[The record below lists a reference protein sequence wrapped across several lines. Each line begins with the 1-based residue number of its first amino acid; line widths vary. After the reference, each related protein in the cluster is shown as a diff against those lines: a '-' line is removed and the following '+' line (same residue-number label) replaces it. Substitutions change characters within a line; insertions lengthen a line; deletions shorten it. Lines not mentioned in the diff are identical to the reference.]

1 MSQILYEP
9 FMRKNGIFKRES
21 IASPPIRNMMGARFP
36 RSPLIHYLP
45 EAQSDTGPDNNWWM
59 VREPDGQVFVDH
71 VQEMTTEFGKVQRVS
86 GSFAGAVQ
94 VFHRTHKAMD
104 KITSLATALNNA
116 TSTVIVNY
124 GLMQQFYKYGNARN
138 LEFQRNS
145 NARLTLWN
153 NVAKWTTKTD
163 RQQWIPIPVP
173 RALMTPRILMRA
185 EQRFDQEM
193 VNKFSSIEQQ
203 FLFDIWQW
211 CGENRE
217 KSGLNLI
224 PKEAW
229 GRINLVLTHGQY
241 WTVLNLAQLDPF
253 RRSEEFP
260 KGPMEPLQFQRRML
274 RGIMALV
281 EFSFLAESATEREE
295 FEKKSEGSDET
306 LQVDDG
312 PTEEELQSPEDQ
324 DFWSSEESRISD
336 PTANPLE
343 NAALTAPQ
351 SNLKSQKSSSS
362 SGSAK
367 SKVVKEPNLDDDSV
381 FDDGS
386 GGTDGN
392 EELTDE
398 AIEKDLSALNDVD
411 LIQSNEVIKTVTNPN
426 KDPLVDGIVSRA
438 NQLARDEVISGAEYR
453 RLVAQAERYKQIK
466 NPWGPGLLHEAMQV
480 TEEEVKVAP
489 KKFKV
494 HSERI
499 YDESMLLSTHPEL
512 TSKYVTS
519 TMRKHTAQM
528 CMSIQ
533 RAGVVVT
540 DYTVEKRET
549 TAETSETYKVKLS
562 PIGGASTTFS
572 FKLPVVKPDGTFTT
586 GGTNYRLSWQRGDI
600 PIRQVNPHR
609 VVLTSFYGKIAV
621 TVSSLQAFNYE
632 RWLATAVGAVAAE
645 EGGPI
650 TFIRRG
656 NVFDFKLP
664 APKIHSLLARA
675 FHQITFKD
683 MELNFKH
690 KELLEQYPESAV
702 KVVEKD
708 GSVMVGVAQGK
719 YPVIINKDGRWIVV
733 KEDSVED
740 RGYWEDM
747 LGIDRSRAPTEVAMM
762 NVLGQPIP
770 LGVVMSYYMGLDNFI
785 RYIRIDH
792 RRVLQGDRMNLEP
805 HESYVK
811 FADETLVYS
820 TRDVKASL
828 LISGFKYYKDELKQL
843 SIYSFD
849 KSHVYVDILDASAR
863 NTRYTGELKLLSEMF
878 IDPICEAMLVRM
890 KEPTTWFL
898 LLMRAAE
905 LLTTEHSP
913 EEMDG
918 SQMVFRGYNR
928 FPGAVYKEM
937 VKGLRRYNQKSKMS
951 KTGIDIKPTAVW
963 TSITNDPA
971 VRIYDD
977 SNPVQQLRSDE
988 IVTYI
993 GEGGRSKRTMVART
1007 RKMSKNDVGTIS
1019 EAGVDSGDVGINIYL
1034 SANPQILDTYGT
1046 STTADWRK
1054 DGPAPLLSTTAL
1066 LGPGL
1071 DVDDTK
1077 RIVFSSI
1084 QHGSGIAAVGY
1095 RPLPYRTGMDEV
1107 LAHRAGEKYAYTAL
1121 GSGEVV
1127 SVKGG
1132 VLKVRYDDGTI
1143 AAVEVGRIYT
1153 KGAGHTYPADIALT
1167 VKVGDH
1173 VSEGEVLAYNTSW
1186 FEPDYFNPRHVIY
1199 KAGVMM
1205 RVALFEASVTH
1216 EDSSE
1221 ISLKMTETL
1230 KTHETD
1236 QRPVWITFDTELAEV
1251 AQEGQTVDT
1260 DSILCVMED
1269 STSRAADMF
1278 DDSSID
1284 SLKLLTGQNPKAGTA
1299 GVIDRIE
1306 VIYNGDIED
1315 MSPSLRN
1322 LVEETDAKIAKKSKA
1337 LGRGA
1342 SDGRNNE
1349 SLRIGGNPLQ
1359 LNTASII
1366 FHITYENDAF
1376 TGDKVV
1382 FANQMKS
1389 VIGGVMTGIN
1399 ETESGLVLDAKFSD
1413 TSNEARLVRSS
1424 RKAGMNNSL
1433 ILRAGR
1439 NFSAR
1444 YRGLM

>member
-21 IASPPIRNMMGARFP
+21 IASPPIRNMVGARFP

-45 EAQSDTGPDNNWWM
+45 EAPSDPGPDQNWWM
-59 VREPDGQVFVDH
+59 IREPEGQVFVDH
-71 VQEMTTEFGKVQRVS
+71 VEEMTTEFGKVQRVS

-94 VFHRTHKAMD
+94 VFHRTHREMA

-116 TSTVIVNY
+116 TSTVVVNY
-124 GLMQQFYKYGNARN
+124 GLVQQFYKYGNARN

-145 NARLTLWN
+145 NARLTLWK
-153 NVAKWTTKTD
+153 NVADWCVKTD
-163 RQQWIPIPVP
+163 RQQWIPIPIP
-173 RALMTPRILMRA
+173 RALPTPRNLMRA
-185 EQRFDQEM
+185 EARFDQEM
-193 VNKFSSIEQQ
+193 VNKFSAIEQQ

-211 CGENRE
+211 CGEQRE
-217 KSGLNLI
+217 KSGLSLI
-224 PKEAW
+224 PKEHW
-229 GRINLVLTHGQY
+229 GRINIVLTHGQY
-241 WTVLNLAQLDPF
+241 WTVMNLAQLDPF
-253 RRSEEFP
+253 RKSEEFP
-260 KGPMEPLQFQRRML
+260 KGQMEPLRFQRRML
-274 RGIMALV
+274 RGIMSLV

-295 FEKKSEGSDET
+295 FEKKPEPSDET
-306 LQVDDG
+306 LQSDDG
-312 PTEEELQSPEDQ
+312 QDDNLQSQEDA
-324 DFWSSEESRISD
+324 DFWSSEEEQIKD

-343 NAALTAPQ
+343 NVSLTAPK
-351 SNLKSQKSSSS
+351 SNLKSQKSSST

-367 SKVVKEPNLDDDSV
+367 SKQEAVPNLDDDSV

-392 EELTDE
+392 QELSDE
-398 AIEKDLSALNDVD
+398 AIERDLSALNDVD
-411 LIQSNEVIKTVTNPN
+411 LLQSNEVIKTVTNPN

-438 NQLARDEVISGAEYR
+438 NKLAREEVISGAEYR

-466 NPWGPGLLHEAMQV
+466 NPYGPGLLHEAIQV
-480 TEEEVKVAP
+480 TEEETQVER

-494 HSERI
+494 QSERI
-499 YDESMLLSTHPEL
+499 FDESMLYSSHPDL
-512 TSKYVTS
+512 TSKYVTQ
-519 TMRKHTAQM
+519 TMHKHTAQM
-528 CMSIQ
+528 CLSIQ

-540 DYTVEKRET
+540 DYTVDRTET
-549 TAETSETYKVKLS
+549 TAETSETVKVKLS

-572 FKLPVVKPDGTFTT
+572 FKMPVVKPDGTFTT

-621 TVSSLQAFNYE
+621 TVSGLQAFNYE
-632 RWLATAVGAVAAE
+632 RWLANAVGAIAVE

-656 NVFDFKLP
+656 NVFDYSIP
-664 APKIHSLLARA
+664 APKIHSLLSRA
-675 FHQITFKD
+675 FHEITFKD

-690 KELLEQYPESAV
+690 KELLAKYPESAV

-708 GSVMVGVAQGK
+708 GSILVGLSQGK
-719 YPVIINKDGRWIVV
+719 YPVVINKDGKWLVV
-733 KEDSVED
+733 KEDGVED
-740 RGYWEDM
+740 RGYWEEM
-747 LGIDRSRAPTEVAMM
+747 LGIDRSRAPTEAAMI
-762 NVLGQPIP
+762 NILGQATP
-770 LGVVMSYYMGLDNFI
+770 LGVAMSYYMGLDNFI

-792 RRVLQGDRMNLEP
+792 RRVLRADKLNLQP
-805 HESYVK
+805 HESYVR

-849 KSHVYVDILDASAR
+849 KNHVYVDLLDASAR
-863 NTRYTGELKLLSEMF
+863 NTRYTGELKLLNEMF
-878 IDPICEAMLVRM
+878 IDPICEAMLLRM

-918 SQMVFRGYNR
+918 AQMVFRGYNR

-937 VKGLRRYNQKSKMS
+937 IKGLRRYNQKINMA

-963 TSITNDPA
+963 TAITNDPA

-977 SNPVQQLRSDE
+977 SNPVQQLRSNE

-1007 RKMSKNDVGTIS
+1007 RKMNKNDVGTVS

-1034 SANPQILDTYGT
+1034 SADPQITDTYGT
-1046 STTADWRK
+1046 SKTADWRK
-1054 DGPAPLLSTTAL
+1054 DGPTPLLSTTAL

-1071 DVDDTK
+1071 DKDDSK

-1084 QHGSGIAAVGY
+1084 QHGSGISAVGY

-1107 LAHRAGEKYAYTAL
+1107 LAHRMGEKYAYTAL
-1121 GSGEVV
+1121 GEGEVV
-1127 SVKGG
+1127 SIKGG

-1143 AAVEVGRIYT
+1143 AAVEIGRVYT
-1153 KGAGHTYPADIALT
+1153 KGAGHTYPSDIVLT

-1173 VSEGEVLAYNTSW
+1173 VTEGDVLAYNSSW

-1221 ISLKMTETL
+1221 ISLRMTEQL
-1230 KTHETD
+1230 KTYETD
-1236 QRPVWITFDTELAEV
+1236 QRPVLITFDTELAEV
-1251 AQEGQTVDT
+1251 AQEGQQVDT

-1284 SLKLLTGQNPKAGTA
+1284 SLKLLAGQNPKAGTA

-1306 VIYNGDIED
+1306 IVYNGDIED
-1315 MSPSLRN
+1315 MSPSLRM
-1322 LVEETDAKIAKKSKA
+1322 LVEESDAKLAKKAKA
-1337 LGRGA
+1337 MNRGA
-1342 SDGRNNE
+1342 SDGHNNE

-1359 LNTASII
+1359 LNTAAII
-1366 FHITYENDAF
+1366 FHITYDNDAF

-1389 VIGGVMTGIN
+1389 VLGGVMTGIN
-1399 ETESGLVLDAKFSD
+1399 ETESGLELDAKFSD

-1424 RKAGMNNSL
+1424 RIAGMNNSL
-1433 ILRAGR
+1433 ILRATR